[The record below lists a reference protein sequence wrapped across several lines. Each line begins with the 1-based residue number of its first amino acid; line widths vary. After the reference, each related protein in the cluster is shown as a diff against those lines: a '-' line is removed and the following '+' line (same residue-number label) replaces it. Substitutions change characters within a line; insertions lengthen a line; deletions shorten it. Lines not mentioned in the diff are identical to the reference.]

1 MIRARLLPLLA
12 TFCGVRS
19 VSPTSAEAQRYQGGT
34 G

>member
-1 MIRARLLPLLA
+1 MIRARLLPLLPA
-12 TFCGVRS
+12 FCCMRS